1 MAHKNGTK
9 ITTMRTWRPFPICIY
24 GTAEGS
30 LYYINGEGK
39 QNDIQWQ
46 NLLDYCGVED
56 DK

>member
-1 MAHKNGTK
+1 MS
-9 ITTMRTWRPFPICIY
+9 TWRPFPVCIY
-24 GTAEGS
+24 GTAAGS

-46 NLLDYCGVED
+46 NLLDEYGAEY